1 MGVICELCGTPI
13 TGKAYRAVIDRTE
26 MIVCSKCA
34 SKASS
39 IKEIINERVKF
50 SKPKIFHKKKKPRIE
65 IVQDIV
71 EDYPERIRKA
81 REELGLTREVLAT
94 MIGEKVSIIR
104 RLEEGTLQP
113 SLSLAKKLEKV
124 LRVKLIEEYEER
136 YGSWESGGTYEPTL
150 GDIAEFKEG

>member
-39 IKEIINERVKF
+39 IKEVVNERTKP
-50 SKPKIFHKKKKPRIE
+50 SKPKIFHKKKKLRIE

-94 MIGEKVSIIR
+94 MIGEKVSTIR

-113 SLSLAKKLEKV
+113 SLNLAKKLEKV